1 MAPKTQRIFGPPGT
15 GKTTALLEVV
25 ERHLREGVP
34 PQEIGF
40 MAFTRAAA
48 REAKSR
54 ALQVFP
60 WLDNE
65 DLRWFRTIHSA
76 CYALLGL
83 GRGSVATGPK
93 LKDFALK
100 FGYEISP
107 PAERDPED
115 FEVQEMMLRTLGD
128 YLLFFEDWRRNLML
142 WDIAEA
148 YNRFLEPAD
157 WPDGWSPP
165 QVTEFHHRYRQWKAD
180 NGLADFADMLMLV
193 LRDRLAPT
201 VSVLIVDECLPYHTP
216 VLLADGTSLPI
227 GEIVE
232 KRLPAQVLSYNP
244 VTEIQEPKPVL
255 AYHKLTL
262 RKPLVKVSARWRK
275 GKQKIYSFVVC
286 TEDHLVF
293 TPAGY
298 KAAAQ
303 LTPGDCVQV
312 ETSARRSQKYK
323 ITAPGRSALSKCMRQ
338 KDADPWFDH
347 YAGGGALPVQGG
359 NGKGLTEP
367 QRALLKALGAGWVS
381 EYILPLGQRRLGYP
395 THYKIDIAHP
405 FRHLAVEVDGES
417 HKMRTR
423 RTEDRKKEEVLASL
437 GWTVYRVSNL
447 EALRRADEIA
457 AQLNGD
463 CPKWAIVTNVEPV
476 TIPEAFVYDLTV
488 ADNHNFY
495 ANGIL
500 VHNCQDLS
508 PLQAEVIRLWA
519 SGARLLYLAGDPD
532 QAIYTFNG
540 ADPSIFLNWPHD
552 EDRQLTQ
559 SHRVPRAV
567 HEIALRLIRRNR
579 ERVDVPYKPQQG
591 EGYVRF
597 GYLNSLPIE
606 TLAQEGNVLLLARNR
621 YLLSDFT
628 DSLVARGLAFEA
640 LRGSSPLRTGV
651 TQAILAG
658 HRLVRGER
666 VSMADAARFIE
677 ALPSDRYLARGA
689 KAQVAELAKQC
700 PEAEV
705 ALRDMGTHFKPAF
718 WDLLVNHNANF
729 IEALRLP
736 PLQRAYYKKLLERGG
751 EQALLDA
758 PRIKVGTIHSAKG
771 MEADF
776 VVLRPEMAG
785 RTYAEW
791 LKAPEGER
799 RCWYVGLT
807 RARKGLWLL
816 EPDGMRAIDW
826 RLEL

>member
-25 ERHLREGVP
+25 ERHLREGVL

-60 WLDNE
+60 WLDND
-65 DLRWFRTIHSA
+65 DLRWFRTIHST
-76 CYALLGL
+76 CYSLLGL
-83 GRGSVATGPK
+83 GRDSVATGAK

-100 FGYEISP
+100 FGYELNP
-107 PAERDPED
+107 PADKDPEA

-128 YLLFFEDWRRNLML
+128 YLLFFEDWRRNLTL
-142 WDIAEA
+142 WDLAEA

-157 WPDGWSPP
+157 WPDGWSLP

-180 NGLADFADMLMLV
+180 NGLVDFADMLMLV
-193 LRDRLAPT
+193 LRDRVAPM
-201 VSVLIVDECLPYHTP
+201 VSVLIVDE
-216 VLLADGTSLPI
+216 
-227 GEIVE
+227 
-232 KRLPAQVLSYNP
+232 
-244 VTEIQEPKPVL
+244 
-255 AYHKLTL
+255 
-262 RKPLVKVSARWRK
+262 
-275 GKQKIYSFVVC
+275 
-286 TEDHLVF
+286 
-293 TPAGY
+293 
-298 KAAAQ
+298 
-303 LTPGDCVQV
+303 
-312 ETSARRSQKYK
+312 
-323 ITAPGRSALSKCMRQ
+323 M
-338 KDADPWFDH
+338 
-347 YAGGGALPVQGG
+347 
-359 NGKGLTEP
+359 
-367 QRALLKALGAGWVS
+367 
-381 EYILPLGQRRLGYP
+381 
-395 THYKIDIAHP
+395 
-405 FRHLAVEVDGES
+405 
-417 HKMRTR
+417 
-423 RTEDRKKEEVLASL
+423 
-437 GWTVYRVSNL
+437 
-447 EALRRADEIA
+447 
-457 AQLNGD
+457 
-463 CPKWAIVTNVEPV
+463 
-476 TIPEAFVYDLTV
+476 
-488 ADNHNFY
+488 
-495 ANGIL
+495 
-500 VHNCQDLS
+500 QDLS

-532 QAIYTFNG
+532 QAIYNFNG

-552 EDRQLTQ
+552 ADRQLTQ

-579 ERVDVPYKPQQG
+579 ERVDVPYKPQQ
-591 EGYVRF
+591 EVGYVRF

-606 TLAQEGNVLLLARNR
+606 TLAQEGSVLLLARNR

-628 DSLVARGLAFEA
+628 DVLVSRGLPFEA
-640 LRGSSPLRTGV
+640 LRGSSPLRSSV

-666 VSMADAARFIE
+666 VNMVDAAHFVD
-677 ALPSDRYLARGA
+677 ALPSDRYLVRGA
-689 KAQVAELAKQC
+689 KARLAELAKEC

-705 ALRDMGTHFKPAF
+705 ALRDMGTHFKPIL
-718 WDLLVNHNANF
+718 WDLLVNRNGNF

-736 PLQRAYYKKLLERGG
+736 PLQRAYYKKLLGRGG
-751 EQALLDA
+751 EEALLNA

-816 EPDGMRAIDW
+816 ESDGMRAIDW